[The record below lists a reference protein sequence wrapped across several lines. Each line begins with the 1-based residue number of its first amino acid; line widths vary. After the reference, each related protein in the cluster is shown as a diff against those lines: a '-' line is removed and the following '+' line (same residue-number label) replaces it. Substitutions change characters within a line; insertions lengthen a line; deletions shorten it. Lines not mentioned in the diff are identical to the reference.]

1 MLAGIRSEVRGIPA
15 VLKGFER
22 LRDFKRFDIEDCRDV
37 LGECFEELRSG
48 TMGQEFRGSLDCR
61 VPYFKGFCPWGR
73 RLRIGEFCFEGLK
86 AYGLQRSG
94 SRSKS
99 PTYPGVYLESQ
110 GGVCKDT
117 CNPYKSYSNPDH
129 SYY

>member
-1 MLAGIRSEVRGIPA
+1 MI
-15 VLKGFER
+15 K
-22 LRDFKRFDIEDCRDV
+22 DCRDV
-37 LGECFEELRSG
+37 FGECFEELRSG
-48 TMGQEFRGSLDCR
+48 TMGQEFRAQGFRGSLDCR

-73 RLRIGEFCFEGLK
+73 RLRIGEFWFEGLK

-110 GGVCKDT
+110 GEFVRILVT
-117 CNPYKSYSNPDH
+117 PISHIATPITPIINLLTKSPDPP
-129 SYY
+129 SRLAAQALRS